1 VDTGE
6 TGSLDQQVCE
16 IDAGGVA
23 TYLVLSD
30 LIKGGS
36 RPLVVRALNL
46 GMEPASVQDEVLFL
60 CFVVAAASFFFVRKL
75 NNNTD
80 FFRLTHPPSVSED
93 DVTSCTPPLHGA
105 SNFGPASRQR
115 WQKTDFARSWIQLR
129 QPPRGLIA

>member
-16 IDAGGVA
+16 IDADGVA

-30 LIKGGS
+30 LINWGS

-80 FFRLTHPPSVSED
+80 FFRLTHPPQSVRMMLPHALRRYLVHPIS
-93 DVTSCTPPLHGA
+93 
-105 SNFGPASRQR
+105 
-115 WQKTDFARSWIQLR
+115 AR
-129 QPPRGLIA
+129 PRGSGGRKPISRAHGFSGDSHHLGD